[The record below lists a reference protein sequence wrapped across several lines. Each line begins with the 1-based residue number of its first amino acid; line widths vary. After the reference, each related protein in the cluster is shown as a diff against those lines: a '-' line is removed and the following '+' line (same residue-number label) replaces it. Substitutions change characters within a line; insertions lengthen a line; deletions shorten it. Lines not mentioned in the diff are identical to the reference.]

1 MYRKAV
7 DDMAYKRKTRDVYK
21 LIWNG
26 EEIDSFD
33 TLKEAREMRREYELA
48 FRSSV
53 SIRQARERI
62 GE

>member
-1 MYRKAV
+1 MYQ
-7 DDMAYKRKTRDVYK
+7 RKTKDVYK

-26 EEIDSFD
+26 EEIDRFN

-48 FRSSV
+48 YHSSV
-53 SIRQARERI
+53 IIKRGRERI

>member
-1 MYRKAV
+1 MYQ
-7 DDMAYKRKTRDVYK
+7 RKTKDVYR

-33 TLKEAREMRREYELA
+33 TYKEAKEMKREYELA
-48 FRSSV
+48 YHSSV
-53 SIRQARERI
+53 IIKRGRERI